1 MNGLTQAMC
10 INATVLFAVLEAD
23 LGPHRKVGPFRVVR
37 PVLTGAAIV
46 PLFLKGFAGSG
57 SGLVLE
63 LAATIAGLVLGLL
76 ASSQTTVYRSPR
88 TGRAASR
95 AGLGYA
101 AVWFVVIGA
110 RAAFSYGSVH
120 WFPHQLGRWMSTN
133 QITADAL
140 TDALIFMALAMML
153 TRTASLAGRAARV

>member
-1 MNGLTQAMC
+1 MNGLTQAMA
-10 INATVLFAVLEAD
+10 INGIVLFAVLEAD
-23 LGPHRKVGPFRVVR
+23 LGPHRKIGPFRILR
-37 PVLTGAAIV
+37 PLVTGAAIV
-46 PLFLKGFAGSG
+46 PLFLKGATSTG
-57 SGLVLE
+57 SGLTLE
-63 LAATIAGLVLGLL
+63 IAAAVGGLLLGLL
-76 ASSQTTVYRSPR
+76 AASQTSVYRSPR
-88 TGRAASR
+88 TGKAASR

-101 AVWFVVIGA
+101 AVWIAVIGA

-120 WFPHQLGRWMSTN
+120 WFPRQLGHWMATN

>member
-1 MNGLTQAMC
+1 MNGLTQAML
-10 INATVLFAVLEAD
+10 INGIVLFAVLEAD
-23 LGPHRKVGPFRVVR
+23 LGPHRKVGAFRVLR
-37 PVLTGAAIV
+37 PVLTSAAIV

-63 LAATIAGLVLGLL
+63 LAATAAGLVLGLL
-76 ASSQTTVYRSPR
+76 AASQTTVYRSPR
-88 TGRAASR
+88 TGKAASR

-101 AVWFVVIGA
+101 AVWGLVIGA

-120 WFPHQLGRWMSTN
+120 WFPHQLGRWMATN
-133 QITADAL
+133 RITTDAL
-140 TDALIFMALAMML
+140 TDALIFMAVAMML